1 MYVGPKQQRSRA
13 VAKILSE
20 DATFDDLRVSP
31 NQAERFLR
39 NVLEVMRTAQK
50 TQSEVRARMGTT
62 GTGQAPNYRLEDTS
76 GWPFL
81 AIDGANHQPWPEGE
95 SFEGAENWSSV
106 TASYEDVEKMLRSM
120 TGYKGPGTI
129 RG

>member
-1 MYVGPKQQRSRA
+1 M
-13 VAKILSE
+13 AKILPN
-20 DATFDDLRVSP
+20 DATFEDLRTSP

-39 NVLEVMRTAQK
+39 KVLGVMGNARKAHR
-50 TQSEVRARMGTT
+50 EVRARMGTT
-62 GTGQAPNYRLEDTS
+62 GTGQAPNYRLEDPN
-76 GWPFL
+76 GRPLL

-106 TASYEDVEKMLRSM
+106 TASYEDVEQLLRSM